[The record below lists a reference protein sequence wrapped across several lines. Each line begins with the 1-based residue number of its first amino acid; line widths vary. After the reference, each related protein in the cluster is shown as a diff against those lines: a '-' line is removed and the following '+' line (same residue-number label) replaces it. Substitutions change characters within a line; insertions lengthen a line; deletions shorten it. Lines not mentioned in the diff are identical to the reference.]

1 MPFTPSPETFMST
14 VPSPEMITIPTFAL
28 PWRAPPPIIVP
39 LFSTTVRSRRGTA
52 LAIHEDLI
60 PKPRF
65 YHPYRHTKRSTSSNA
80 PAPTSDPS
88 SSKSGSTALEPEPG
102 SPLTPM
108 TEEQPVDASCNQ
120 MEPRI
125 ILAPP
130 PSGTLLISKLGLEEA
145 VARDYRVS
153 LFTILSICTLLT
165 AI

>member
-1 MPFTPSPETFMST
+1 MSFTSSPETFMST
-14 VPSPEMITIPTFAL
+14 VPSPETITISTFAL
-28 PWRAPPPIIVP
+28 PRRAPPPIIVP

-65 YHPYRHTKRSTSSNA
+65 YHLYQYTKKRSTSAIDS
-80 PAPTSDPS
+80 TSS
-88 SSKSGSTALEPEPG
+88 GSKSVSTALEPEPS
-102 SPLTPM
+102 SPLTPI
-108 TEEQPVDASCNQ
+108 TEEQPVDAGSNQ
-120 MEPRI
+120 MEPRV

-153 LFTILSICTLLT
+153 FIYYFVYLYSLT